1 MADQKINLKDIPL
14 APSSIINDSR
24 DSVLGLVGPSEN
36 QAAKRIALSD
46 IKPDLTTINSNIST
60 LQTNVGTLQTDVGT
74 AQTDISSLKTQT
86 SPTNSDLSNSNLN
99 SLIDATARKVG
110 YAVQASVPGTTTN
123 PSLAYTGYE
132 YTNDN
137 LGAWTDSLLYNIGGA
152 HPTQTGSGA
161 SATYD
166 WSYSTNTAM
175 GSNFVV
181 DLKSNLKSTTFDN
194 TWTSGKIYEVG
205 AVVVYNNTLYKCK
218 TRNSDVNF
226 TAAKWDA
233 LSSGSGGSG
242 ISGSDFEIWQQIRNI
257 VLEGITREL
266 SPELSWTNPYDTIS
280 RYSNNAEGFGY
291 WENAT
296 SSSLGYQRTQ
306 GGSASTDWFNHNNS
320 FLFEDDGDIATGDS
334 VYKTNAVKLRTNL
347 LKMLSTL
354 VAGYKDFEDKI
365 LYQLA
370 YEQEHTPQTPVY
382 NNIPIGSI
390 NNGSFDCFVSTDTP
404 TYTGASGESYNLS
417 SSSGYNEKTDLVKS
431 LLDLC
436 APKRITGI
444 FRAENW
450 VIEETRGRIN
460 WCPLTDISNPDHAH
474 ILHSAVYSDE
484 APDGEPYEE
493 YSGVGFNY
501 IFNDA
506 IMDVYLPGI
515 EYGTTETDNT
525 LRKQILEA
533 YNMIQ
538 DTNVSYSPPSKTS
551 MQQSMQF
558 ANDDGDGYDMIANY
572 NNWQTGG
579 DCGGIVAY
587 LDPDAEPPSVDIPVQ
602 ILIFPK
608 FHNRTDY
615 LPSED

>member
-1 MADQKINLKDIPL
+1 MADQKVNLKDIPL

-60 LQTNVGTLQTDVGT
+60 LQSNVGTLQTDVGA

-99 SLIDATARKVG
+99 NLIDAAARKVG
-110 YAVQASVPGTTTN
+110 YAVQASVPGSTTN

-152 HPTQTGSGA
+152 HPTQTGGGT
-161 SATYD
+161 SAVYS
-166 WSYSTNTAM
+166 WSYATNTAM

-194 TWTSGKIYEVG
+194 TWTSGKIYEIG

-233 LSSGSGGSG
+233 LSSGSGGGG

-266 SPELSWTNPYDTIS
+266 SPELSWTNPYDSIS
-280 RYSNNAEGFGY
+280 RYSNDAEGFGY

-296 SSSLGYQRTQ
+296 SSSLGYQRTS
-306 GGSASTDWFNHNNS
+306 GGSASADWFNHNNS
-320 FLFEDDGDIATGDS
+320 FLFDDDGDIATGDS

-354 VAGYKDFEDKI
+354 IAGYKDFEEKI
-365 LYQLA
+365 LYQLS
-370 YEQEHTPQTPVY
+370 QEDSPSYDPSTY
-382 NNIPIGSI
+382 NDIPIGSI

-404 TYTGASGESYNLS
+404 EYSGASGESYNLS

-444 FRAENW
+444 FRAANW
-450 VIEETRGRIN
+450 NIQEVRGRVN
-460 WCPLTDISNPDHAH
+460 WCPLTDIDNPEHAH
-474 ILHSAVYSDE
+474 ILHSAVYSEVSPDE
-484 APDGEPYEE
+484 SQEC
-493 YSGVGFNY
+493 YSAGLNY

-515 EYGTTETDNT
+515 EYGTSETDNT
-525 LRKQILEA
+525 LRKQIIEA
-533 YNMIQ
+533 YSMIQ
-538 DTNVSYSPPSKTS
+538 DTNVSYAPTIKTAMS
-551 MQQSMQF
+551 VSEQYASE
-558 ANDDGDGYDMIANY
+558 NNVGYDMIANY